1 MTSVVCKVLFLRGD
15 DEMFQDEINDYLHF
29 IRVER
34 QLADNTLASYRR
46 DLEAYASSLKAQQ
59 VTSLHVITREH
70 ITKHLQQLRQTTSA
84 RTTSRHISS
93 IRGFHQFLLRER
105 ITEQDPTY
113 HIEMPK
119 VTQTLPD
126 VLSLEEIEKLLAAP
140 NTVKPQGVRDVA
152 MLELLY
158 GTGMRVSELIALN
171 MEQIHASMG
180 FVRIIGKGNKERIVP
195 LGQTALKVYEQYINE
210 ARPKLS
216 KNYPATDALFINQ
229 RGKRLTRQG
238 CWKLLKQHA
247 QNAGLTKT
255 MTPHVLRHSFAT
267 HLVENGADLRAVQE
281 MLGHADIATTQIYT
295 HVSKVRLSEV
305 YKQFH
310 PRA

>member
-1 MTSVVCKVLFLRGD
+1 
-15 DEMFQDEINDYLHF
+15 MFQDEITDYLHF

-34 QLADNTLASYRR
+34 QLADNTLASYQR
-46 DLEAYASSLKAQQ
+46 DLETYAKSLKEQG
-59 VTSLHVITREH
+59 VIDLQMVSREH
-70 ITKHLQQLRQTTSA
+70 ITKHLQLLRQTTSA

-105 ITEQDPTY
+105 ISQQDPTY
-113 HIEMPK
+113 HIDMPK
-119 VTQTLPD
+119 ITQALPD
-126 VLSLEEIEKLLAAP
+126 VLTIEEIEKLLAAP
-140 NTVKPQGVRDVA
+140 NQLKPQGVRDIA

-171 MEQIHASMG
+171 IEQIHASMG
-180 FVRIIGKGNKERIVP
+180 FIRIIGKGNKERIVP
-195 LGQTALKVYEQYINE
+195 LGKTALVAYERYMNE
-210 ARPKLS
+210 ARPKLL
-216 KNYPATDALFINQ
+216 KNYPTTDALFINQ

-247 QNAGLTKT
+247 QTAGLTKA

-305 YKQFH
+305 YQQYH

>member
-1 MTSVVCKVLFLRGD
+1 
-15 DEMFQDEINDYLHF
+15 MFQDEITDYLHF
-29 IRVER
+29 MRVER
-34 QLADNTLASYRR
+34 QLADNTLASYQR
-46 DLEAYASSLKAQQ
+46 DLEAYAKSLKEQG
-59 VTSLHVITREH
+59 VIDLQMVSREH

-93 IRGFHQFLLRER
+93 IRGFHQFLLREH
-105 ITEQDPTY
+105 ISQQDPTY
-113 HIEMPK
+113 HIDMPK
-119 VTQTLPD
+119 ITQALPD
-126 VLSLEEIEKLLAAP
+126 VLTIEEIEKLLAAP
-140 NTVKPQGVRDVA
+140 NQLKPQGVRDIA

-171 MEQIHASMG
+171 IEQIHASMG
-180 FVRIIGKGNKERIVP
+180 FIRIIGKGNKERIVP
-195 LGQTALKVYEQYINE
+195 LGKTALVAYERYMNE
-210 ARPKLS
+210 ARPKLL

-247 QNAGLTKT
+247 QTAGLTKT

-305 YKQFH
+305 YQQYH

>member
-1 MTSVVCKVLFLRGD
+1 ML
-15 DEMFQDEINDYLHF
+15 QDEISDYLHF

-46 DLEAYASSLKAQQ
+46 DLDAYLASLTAQGITAFDQ
-59 VTSLHVITREH
+59 VKPMH
-70 ITKHLQQLRQTTSA
+70 ITQHLQQLRMTTSA
-84 RTTSRHISS
+84 RTTARHTSA
-93 IRGFHQFLLRER
+93 IRSFHQFLLREQR
-105 ITEQDPTY
+105 VTEDPTY
-113 HIEMPK
+113 HIEMPRM
-119 VTQTLPD
+119 TQSLPD
-126 VLSLEEIEKLLAAP
+126 VLAIEEIERLLAAP
-140 NTVKPQGVRDVA
+140 NTAKPQGVRDVA

-158 GTGMRVSELIALN
+158 GTGMRVSELLALN
-171 MEQIHASMG
+171 MDQVHSAMG

-195 LGQTALKVYEQYINE
+195 LGKTALAAYEHYITT
-210 ARPKLS
+210 ARPALS
-216 KNYPATDALFINQ
+216 KNYPPTSALFINQ

-247 QNAGLTKT
+247 VVAGLSKP

>member
-70 ITKHLQQLRQTTSA
+70 IAKHLQQLRQTTSA
-84 RTTSRHISS
+84 RTTSRHTSS

-140 NTVKPQGVRDVA
+140 HTVKPQGVRDVA

-195 LGQTALKVYEQYINE
+195 LGQTALKAYEQYINE
-210 ARPKLS
+210 ARPKLL
-216 KNYPATDALFINQ
+216 KNYPPTDALFINQ

>member
-1 MTSVVCKVLFLRGD
+1 
-15 DEMFQDEINDYLHF
+15 MFQDEITDYLHF

-34 QLADNTLASYRR
+34 QLADNTLASYQR
-46 DLEAYASSLKAQQ
+46 DLETYAKSLKEQG
-59 VTSLHVITREH
+59 VIDLQMVSREH

-105 ITEQDPTY
+105 ISQQDPTY
-113 HIEMPK
+113 HIDMPK
-119 VTQTLPD
+119 ITQALPD
-126 VLSLEEIEKLLAAP
+126 VLTIEEIEKLLAAP
-140 NTVKPQGVRDVA
+140 NQLKPQGVRDIA

-158 GTGMRVSELIALN
+158 GTGMRVSELITLN
-171 MEQIHASMG
+171 IEQIHASMG
-180 FVRIIGKGNKERIVP
+180 FIRIIGKGNKERIVP
-195 LGQTALKVYEQYINE
+195 LGKTALVAYERYMNE
-210 ARPKLS
+210 ARPKLL
-216 KNYPATDALFINQ
+216 KNYPTTDALFINQ

-247 QNAGLTKT
+247 QTAGLTKA

-305 YKQFH
+305 YQQYH

>member
-1 MTSVVCKVLFLRGD
+1 
-15 DEMFQDEINDYLHF
+15 MFQDEITDYLHF

-34 QLADNTLASYRR
+34 QLADNTLASYQR
-46 DLEAYASSLKAQQ
+46 DLEAYAKSLKEQG
-59 VTSLHVITREH
+59 VIDLQMVSREH

-105 ITEQDPTY
+105 ISQQDPTY
-113 HIEMPK
+113 HIDMPK
-119 VTQTLPD
+119 ITQALPD
-126 VLSLEEIEKLLAAP
+126 VLTIEEIEKLLAAP
-140 NTVKPQGVRDVA
+140 NQLKPQGVRDIA

-171 MEQIHASMG
+171 IEQIHASMG
-180 FVRIIGKGNKERIVP
+180 FIRIIGKGNKERIVP
-195 LGQTALKVYEQYINE
+195 LGKTALVAYERYMNE
-210 ARPKLS
+210 ARPKLL
-216 KNYPATDALFINQ
+216 KNYPTTDALFINQ

-247 QNAGLTKT
+247 QTAGLTKA

-305 YKQFH
+305 YQQYH

>member
-1 MTSVVCKVLFLRGD
+1 
-15 DEMFQDEINDYLHF
+15 MFQDEITDYLHF

-34 QLADNTLASYRR
+34 QLADNTLASYQR
-46 DLEAYASSLKAQQ
+46 DLEAYAKSLKEQG
-59 VTSLHVITREH
+59 VIDLQMVSREH

-93 IRGFHQFLLRER
+93 IRGIHQFLLRER
-105 ITEQDPTY
+105 ISQQDPTY
-113 HIEMPK
+113 HIDMPK
-119 VTQTLPD
+119 ITQALPD
-126 VLSLEEIEKLLAAP
+126 VLTIEEIEKLLAAP
-140 NTVKPQGVRDVA
+140 NQLKPQGVRDIA

-171 MEQIHASMG
+171 IEQIHASMG
-180 FVRIIGKGNKERIVP
+180 FIRIIGKGNKERIVP
-195 LGQTALKVYEQYINE
+195 LGKTALVAYEHYMNE
-210 ARPKLS
+210 ARPKLL
-216 KNYPATDALFINQ
+216 KNYPTTDALFINQ

-247 QNAGLTKT
+247 QTAGLTKA
-255 MTPHVLRHSFAT
+255 MTPHVLRHSFTT

-305 YKQFH
+305 YQQYH

>member
-1 MTSVVCKVLFLRGD
+1 
-15 DEMFQDEINDYLHF
+15 MFQDEITDYLHF

-34 QLADNTLASYRR
+34 QLADNTLASYQR
-46 DLEAYASSLKAQQ
+46 DLETYAKSLKEQG
-59 VTSLHVITREH
+59 VIDLQMVSREH

-105 ITEQDPTY
+105 ISQQDPTY
-113 HIEMPK
+113 HIDMPK
-119 VTQTLPD
+119 ITQALPD
-126 VLSLEEIEKLLAAP
+126 VLTIEEIEKLLAAP
-140 NTVKPQGVRDVA
+140 NQLKPQGVRDIA

-171 MEQIHASMG
+171 IEQIHASMG
-180 FVRIIGKGNKERIVP
+180 FIRIIGKGNKERIVP
-195 LGQTALKVYEQYINE
+195 LGKTALVAYERYMNE
-210 ARPKLS
+210 ARPKLL
-216 KNYPATDALFINQ
+216 KNYPTTDALFINQ

-247 QNAGLTKT
+247 QTAGLTKA

-305 YKQFH
+305 YQQYH